1 MAEPTSISQVLPSPI
16 LEGALT
22 AFTKKLEPLIGQQ
35 IQTGA
40 YAPTIATQAPLTQAA
55 QQQIATQAGLGALQF
70 DPTTGAIS
78 GIGTGTGIA
87 GYEPYLQAA
96 AAQTGPTAYQ
106 QYMSPYQQDVIQTTQ
121 DLLNR
126 QRQQGLASLQGQ
138 AVGAGAF
145 GGAREGVARGEYEAS
160 RDVQAAQLLAQL
172 RQQGFTQ
179 AQQLAQQGF
188 GQQMQL
194 AQQQPTLA
202 AQQAQQLGTIGQQD
216 LAYRQALLD
225 AQAQAA
231 KEAQYE
237 PFTRL
242 GLVGQQLAQIQ
253 PGAFPTQTVGY
264 QQPQAPASPLQTL
277 LGVGT
282 GLAGLAGSMKG
293 IFG

>member
-1 MAEPTSISQVLPSPI
+1 MAEPTSITQVLPAPI

-35 IQTGA
+35 IQTGL

-70 DPTTGAIS
+70 DPTTGAVTS
-78 GIGTGTGIA
+78 VGAGTGIA

-96 AAQTGPTAYQ
+96 AAQTGPTAYH
-106 QYMSPYQQDVIQTTQ
+106 
-121 DLLNR
+121 R
-126 QRQQGLASLQGQ
+126 QRQQGLAALQGQ

-145 GGAREGVARGEYEAS
+145 GGAREGVARGTYEAEK
-160 RDVQAAQLLAQL
+160 DIQQAQLLAQL